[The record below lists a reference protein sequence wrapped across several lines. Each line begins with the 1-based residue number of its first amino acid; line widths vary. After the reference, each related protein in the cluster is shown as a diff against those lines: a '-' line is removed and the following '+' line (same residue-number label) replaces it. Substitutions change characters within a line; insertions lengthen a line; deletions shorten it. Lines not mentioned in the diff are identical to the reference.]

1 MSDSSEQ
8 SFGEVTESPVAREGL
23 PRHYRMRA
31 DRHYVDQLDA
41 PSAGQPVRMIPLSSL
56 IGQPAEAT
64 PALRPLIESIRLH
77 GIVHPLIVRRRDSQ
91 YVVVAGRKRLIAA
104 QTLQLAAVPCLV
116 HELTDSEAATMSAA
130 DNLRVGVSAATA
142 DEESLPDV
150 ERAIALHLSNIGKC
164 ADMCGASG
172 GLQRQTF
179 DLLKAH
185 TWRAAR
191 LIDAR
196 NLIVGGRCAA
206 ARERSITSI
215 FDEVI
220 EGFSTECRLSGATI
234 RAEIREPLSSAGLHD
249 KQLAAGVS
257 GALLAVLPLVEQTVR
272 PSIVIKASNTNSHE
286 MLVEILQTSAHV
298 PAHVVESF
306 FDGGRGADDSAAI
319 GALAAKALAH
329 AHDGHATFEP
339 LPRGSRLAILMKRRS

>member
-1 MSDSSEQ
+1 
-8 SFGEVTESPVAREGL
+8 
-23 PRHYRMRA
+23 
-31 DRHYVDQLDA
+31 
-41 PSAGQPVRMIPLSSL
+41 
-56 IGQPAEAT
+56 
-64 PALRPLIESIRLH
+64 
-77 GIVHPLIVRRRDSQ
+77 
-91 YVVVAGRKRLIAA
+91 
-104 QTLQLAAVPCLV
+104 
-116 HELTDSEAATMSAA
+116 
-130 DNLRVGVSAATA
+130 
-142 DEESLPDV
+142 
-150 ERAIALHLSNIGKC
+150 RAIALHLSNIGKC

-234 RAEIREPLSSAGLHD
+234 RAEIREPLSSGGLHD
-249 KQLAAGVS
+249 KRLAAGVS

-306 FDGGRGADDSAAI
+306 FDGGRGADDSAA
-319 GALAAKALAH
+319 
-329 AHDGHATFEP
+329 
-339 LPRGSRLAILMKRRS
+339 

>member
-1 MSDSSEQ
+1 MSDSDQ
-8 SFGEVTESPVAREGL
+8 TFGEVTESPVVREGL

-31 DRHYVDQLDA
+31 DRHYVDQLDS

-56 IGQPAEAT
+56 IGPPAEAT
-64 PALRPLIESIRLH
+64 PAVRPLIESIRLH

-116 HELTDSEAATMSAA
+116 HDLTDVEAAAMSAA
-130 DNLRVGVSAATA
+130 DNLRVGASAVSP
-142 DEESLPDV
+142 DDSSLPGV
-150 ERAIALHLSNIGKC
+150 EHAIALHLSNISKC
-164 ADMCGASG
+164 ADMCGVGG

-185 TWRAAR
+185 AWRAAR

-196 NLIVGGRCAA
+196 NLVVGGRCAP
-206 ARERSITSI
+206 ARERSIASI

-220 EGFSTECRLSGATI
+220 EGFSTECRLSGVTI
-234 RAEIREPLSSAGLHD
+234 RADIREPLSSAGLHD
-249 KQLAAGVS
+249 SQLSAGVS
-257 GALLAVLPLVEQTVR
+257 GALLAVLPLLENTLR
-272 PSIVIKASNTNSHE
+272 PSIVIKASNTNTRE

-298 PAHVVESF
+298 PAHVVETF
-306 FDGGRGADDSAAI
+306 FDGERGADESATV
-319 GALAAKALAH
+319 GALASRALAH

-339 LPRGSRLAILMKRRS
+339 LPHGSRLAIVMKRRS